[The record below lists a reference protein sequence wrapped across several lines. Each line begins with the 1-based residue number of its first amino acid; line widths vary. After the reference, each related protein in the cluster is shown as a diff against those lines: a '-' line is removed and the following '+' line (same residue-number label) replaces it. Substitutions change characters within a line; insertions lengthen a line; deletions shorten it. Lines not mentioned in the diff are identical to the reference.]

1 MGNIYLT
8 GMMGCGK
15 SAVGRAVAQKTK
27 RKFFD
32 IDACIE
38 RDEEKEISRIFEEQG
53 ESVFR
58 RMETDMLRRI
68 VQSED
73 NAIVSCG
80 GGIVL
85 ADENIRLMCESGVIV
100 YIERD
105 IEEIAGQVDIKNR
118 PVLKDDKSNIEKV
131 FKERRARYESTCHY
145 RICNDKEIGDAADS
159 LITLLQL

>member
-15 SAVGRAVAQKTK
+15 SAVGQAVAQKTK

-38 RDEEKEISRIFEEQG
+38 RDEENEIPRIFEEQG

-68 VQSED
+68 AQSED

-85 ADENIRLMCESGVIV
+85 ADENIRLMRESGVIV

-105 IEEIAGQVDIKNR
+105 IEEIAGRVDIKNR

-131 FKERRARYESTCHY
+131 FKERQARYESTCHY
-145 RICNDKEIGDAADS
+145 RILNDKKIGDAADS